1 MAQNKL
7 TIILARMDESTR
19 REFIRIIEALEGC
32 GLYDENEKA
41 PADLLIMEL
50 GEDAEKEFP
59 LVNKAIHSG
68 AADKV
73 FLTSKF
79 IRPEVL
85 IEAMRSGVK
94 EFFSQPLKAEEIK
107 AALLKLM
114 NEKSGPVAKGAERP
128 VKNGRI
134 YCVIGSKGGV
144 GTTTVA
150 VNLATCLKEVHR
162 DKTVA
167 LIDMNLVFG
176 EVPLFLGLTQSFDWA
191 EVAKNI
197 HRLDYTYLT
206 SVMAHT
212 ENGLY
217 VLSSPVNV
225 QDEFRVG
232 PDIVSNLLT
241 EMKSMFDFIVVD
253 AGQSMDYY
261 AKAVFKI
268 SDLTLIVTL
277 LTLPCLINVKRIL
290 DTFSRMGYPS
300 GDQVMILVN
309 RFLKRSIISE
319 EEAAK
324 TLQHP
329 IFMNLPN
336 DFQNTMGA
344 INNGRP
350 LTFQSPRAEITESF
364 RELATRI
371 SGAGSKKKGIL
382 SWR

>member
-1 MAQNKL
+1 MELNKL
-7 TIILARMDESTR
+7 TIILARMDESVR
-19 REFIRIIEALEGC
+19 QDFMRIITSLEGC
-32 GLYDENEKA
+32 SLYDEKDKGM
-41 PADLLIMEL
+41 ADLLIMEL
-50 GEDAEKEFP
+50 GDNAEKEFP
-59 LVNKAIHSG
+59 LVNQAIHSG
-68 AADKV
+68 AAARV

-85 IEAMRSGVK
+85 IEAMRAGVK
-94 EFFSQPLKAEEIK
+94 EFFSQPIKAEEVK
-107 AALLKLM
+107 MALLKLL
-114 NEKSGPVAKGAERP
+114 NEKSGPLTKGAERP
-128 VKNGRI
+128 VKHGQI
-134 YCVIGSKGGV
+134 FCVIGSKGGV

-150 VNLATCLKEVHR
+150 VNLATCLKEIHR

-167 LIDMNLVFG
+167 LIDMNMVFG
-176 EVPLFLGLTQSFDWA
+176 EVPLFLGLTQSFDWV

-206 SVMAHT
+206 SVMAHDDS
-212 ENGLY
+212 GLY
-217 VLSSPVNV
+217 VLSSPVTV

-290 DTFSRMGYPS
+290 DTFSRMGYPA
-300 GDQVMILVN
+300 DEHTRILVN

-324 TLQHP
+324 TLQKP
-329 IFMNLPN
+329 IFMNIPN

-344 INNGRP
+344 INHGRP
-350 LTFQSPRAEITESF
+350 LTSQSPRAEITESF
-364 RELATRI
+364 KELATRI
-371 SGAGSKKKGIL
+371 SGAASKKKGIL

>member
-1 MAQNKL
+1 MAQNTL
-7 TIILARMDESTR
+7 TIILARMDESVR
-19 REFIRIIEALEGC
+19 REFMRIIDSLEGC
-32 GLYDENEKA
+32 GLHDEKEKGM
-41 PADLLIMEL
+41 ADLLIMEL
-50 GEDAEKEFP
+50 GENAEKEFP
-59 LVNKAIHSG
+59 LVNQAIHSG
-68 AADKV
+68 AAERV

-85 IEAMRSGVK
+85 IEAMRAGVK
-94 EFFSQPLKAEEIK
+94 EFFSQPLRTEEVK
-107 AALLKLM
+107 TALLKLM
-114 NEKSGPVAKGAERP
+114 NEKSGPVTKIADRP
-128 VKNGRI
+128 VKHGQLFS
-134 YCVIGSKGGV
+134 VIGSKGGV

-150 VNLATCLKEVHR
+150 VNLATCLKEIHR

-206 SVMAHT
+206 SVMAHD
-212 ENGLY
+212 ESGLY
-217 VLSSPVNV
+217 VLSSPVTV
-225 QDEFRVG
+225 QDEFRAG

-268 SDLTLIVTL
+268 SELTLIVTL

-290 DTFSRMGYPS
+290 DAFARMGYPAD
-300 GDQVMILVN
+300 DQTRILVN

-319 EEAAK
+319 DEAAK
-324 TLQHP
+324 TLQKP
-329 IFMNLPN
+329 IFMNIPN

-344 INNGRP
+344 INHGRP
-350 LTFQSPRAEITESF
+350 LTSQSPRAEITESF
-364 RELATRI
+364 KELATRI
-371 SGAGSKKKGIL
+371 SGAGTKKKGIL

>member
-1 MAQNKL
+1 
-7 TIILARMDESTR
+7 
-19 REFIRIIEALEGC
+19 
-32 GLYDENEKA
+32 
-41 PADLLIMEL
+41 
-50 GEDAEKEFP
+50 
-59 LVNKAIHSG
+59 
-68 AADKV
+68 
-73 FLTSKF
+73 
-79 IRPEVL
+79 VL
-85 IEAMRSGVK
+85 FV
-94 EFFSQPLKAEEIK
+94 
-107 AALLKLM
+107 
-114 NEKSGPVAKGAERP
+114 
-128 VKNGRI
+128 
-134 YCVIGSKGGV
+134 
-144 GTTTVA
+144 
-150 VNLATCLKEVHR
+150 
-162 DKTVA
+162 
-167 LIDMNLVFG
+167 
-176 EVPLFLGLTQSFDWA
+176 LGLTQSFDWA

-290 DTFSRMGYPS
+290 DTFSRMGYPA

>member
-1 MAQNKL
+1 MTQNKL
-7 TIILARMDESTR
+7 TIILARMDDAVR
-19 REFIRIIEALEGC
+19 QEFVRIIASLEGC
-32 GLYDENEKA
+32 SLYDEKEKGM
-41 PADLLIMEL
+41 ADLLIMEL
-50 GEDAEKEFP
+50 GDNAEKEFP
-59 LVNKAIHSG
+59 LVNQAIHSG
-68 AADKV
+68 VAARV

-85 IEAMRSGVK
+85 IEAMRAGVK
-94 EFFSQPLKAEEIK
+94 EFFSQPLKAEEVK
-107 AALLKLM
+107 TALLKLM
-114 NEKSGPVAKGAERP
+114 SEKSGTVPKSAERP
-128 VKNGRI
+128 VKHGQI
-134 YCVIGSKGGV
+134 FCVIGSKGGV

-150 VNLATCLKEVHR
+150 VNLATCLKEIHR

-167 LIDMNLVFG
+167 LIDMNMVFG
-176 EVPLFLGLTQSFDWA
+176 EVPLFLGLPQSFDWG

-206 SVMAHT
+206 SVMAHD
-212 ENGLY
+212 ESGLY

-253 AGQSMDYY
+253 SGQSIDYY

-268 SDLTLIVTL
+268 SDLTLIITL
-277 LTLPCLINVKRIL
+277 LTLPSLINVKRIL
-290 DTFSRMGYPS
+290 DTFARMGYPA
-300 GDQVMILVN
+300 DEHTRILVN

-319 EEAAK
+319 EDAAK
-324 TLQHP
+324 TLQRS
-329 IFMNLPN
+329 IFMNIPN

-344 INNGRP
+344 INHGKP
-350 LTFQSPRAEITESF
+350 VTLQSPRAEITESF

>member
-1 MAQNKL
+1 MEQNKL
-7 TIILARMDESTR
+7 TIILARMDESVR
-19 REFIRIIEALEGC
+19 REFMRIIDALEGC
-32 GLYDENEKA
+32 NLHDEKEKGV
-41 PADLLIMEL
+41 ADLLIMEL
-50 GEDAEKEFP
+50 GENAEKEFP
-59 LVNKAIHSG
+59 LVNQAIHSG
-68 AADKV
+68 VAARV

-85 IEAMRSGVK
+85 IEAMRAGVK
-94 EFFSQPLKAEEIK
+94 EFFSQPLKAEEVK
-107 AALLKLM
+107 TALLKLM
-114 NEKSGPVAKGAERP
+114 NEKSGPLTKTAERP
-128 VKNGRI
+128 VKRGQLFS
-134 YCVIGSKGGV
+134 VIGSKGGV
-144 GTTTVA
+144 GTTTVS
-150 VNLATCLKEVHR
+150 VNLATCLNEIHR

-176 EVPLFLGLTQSFDWA
+176 EVPLFLGLSHSFDWV

-206 SVMAHT
+206 SVMAH
-212 ENGLY
+212 NGSGLY
-217 VLSSPVNV
+217 VLSSPVTV
-225 QDEFRVG
+225 QDEFRAG

-290 DTFSRMGYPS
+290 DTFARMGYPS
-300 GDQVMILVN
+300 DDQTKILVN

-319 EEAAK
+319 EDAAK
-324 TLQHP
+324 TLQKTV
-329 IFMNLPN
+329 FMNIPN

-344 INNGRP
+344 INHGRP
-350 LTFQSPRAEITESF
+350 LTLQSPRAEITESF

-371 SGAGSKKKGIL
+371 SGAGNKKKGIL

>member
-290 DTFSRMGYPS
+290 DTFSRMGYPA